1 MTAPQIKEKLSSVGI
16 PFDENA
22 KKPELQAI
30 YDAAEAAGAFSQE
43 AEAPEA
49 EAEVAEAP
57 VEAEET
63 PEEVVEA
70 EAPVS
75 EGEYTVLGNVKH
87 DGVQYSIGDRVK
99 MSEAQAEVLRAI
111 GMVK

>member
-1 MTAPQIKEKLSSVGI
+1 MKVDELKAKLSSVGI

-30 YDAAEAAGAFSQE
+30 HDAAEAEGAFSQE
-43 AEAPEA
+43 EAPEA
-49 EAEVAEAP
+49 EAVEEVE
-57 VEAEET
+57 VAEET
-63 PEEVVEA
+63 PEEAVEA
-70 EAPVS
+70 PEEEAPVS
-75 EGEYTVLGNVKH
+75 EGEYTIIGNVKH

-99 MSEAQAEVLRAI
+99 MTEAQAEALRAV

>member
-16 PFDENA
+16 PFDEKANKA
-22 KKPELQAI
+22 QLQAI
-30 YDAAEAAGAFSQE
+30 YDAAEAEGAFSQT

-49 EAEVAEAP
+49 EAVEEVE
-57 VEAEET
+57 VAEET
-63 PEEVVEA
+63 PEEAV

-87 DGVQYSIGDRVK
+87 DGVQYSVGDRVK
-99 MSEAQAEVLRAI
+99 MTEAQAEVLRAI